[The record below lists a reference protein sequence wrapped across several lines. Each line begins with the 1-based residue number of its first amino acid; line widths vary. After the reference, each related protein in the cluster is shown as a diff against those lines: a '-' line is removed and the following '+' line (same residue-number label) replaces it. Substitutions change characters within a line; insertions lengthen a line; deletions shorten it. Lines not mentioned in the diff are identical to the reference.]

1 MRSHASTSDLFKGRH
16 FEQEIIILCVRWYL
30 RYKLSYRDLIEMMAE
45 RGLPIAHT
53 TILRWVQWYAPEFDK
68 RWSRFAT
75 SAGTSWRVDE
85 TYVRIRG
92 QWAYLYRAV
101 DSAGNTVDFR
111 LSPRRNVASAKAFFR
126 KAIRSQG
133 RSPETITLDGYAA
146 SHRAVR
152 ELQEQGRLPDL
163 TKLRSSKY
171 LNNLIEQDHR
181 NVKSRLGPM
190 LGLKSFTSATT
201 TIQGIELMHRI
212 RKGQFDLRGLG
223 TQGQTSSEIW
233 AAVLAA

>member
-1 MRSHASTSDLFKGRH
+1 MRNCPSKTDLFKGRH

-30 RYKLSYRDLIEMMAE
+30 RYKLSYRDLVEMMAE
-45 RGLPIAHT
+45 RGLSVAHT
-53 TILRWVQWYAPEFDK
+53 TILRWVRRYTPEFDK
-68 RWSRFAT
+68 RWRRFSAQ
-75 SAGTSWRVDE
+75 AGTSWRVNE

-101 DSAGNTVDFR
+101 DSSGKTVDFR

-126 KAIRSQG
+126 KAVRSQG

-152 ELQEQGRLPDL
+152 ELQQQGRLADL
-163 TKLRSSKY
+163 RELRSSKY

-181 NVKSRLGPM
+181 NVKSRLGAM
-190 LGLKSFTSATT
+190 LGLKSFASAAT
-201 TIQGIELMHRI
+201 TIQGVELMHRI
-212 RKGQFDLRGLG
+212 RKGQFDLRALA
-223 TQGQTSSEIW
+223 TQGQTPPEIW

>member
-30 RYKLSYRDLIEMMAE
+30 RYKLSYRDLVEMMAE

-53 TILRWVQWYAPEFDK
+53 TILRWVQRYAPEFDK

-152 ELQEQGRLPDL
+152 ELQERGRLPEMAAGGQTYPQFL
-163 TKLRSSKY
+163 WENHQSRPRKLVGMR
-171 LNNLIEQDHR
+171 
-181 NVKSRLGPM
+181 V
-190 LGLKSFTSATT
+190 TSACTSIT
-201 TIQGIELMHRI
+201 
-212 RKGQFDLRGLG
+212 QFR
-223 TQGQTSSEIW
+223 
-233 AAVLAA
+233 AALA